1 MAALTDR
8 VVLIAG
14 ATSVSGRVAARAL
27 LDAGAHVV
35 AT

>member
-27 LDAGAHVV
+27 L
-35 AT
+35 